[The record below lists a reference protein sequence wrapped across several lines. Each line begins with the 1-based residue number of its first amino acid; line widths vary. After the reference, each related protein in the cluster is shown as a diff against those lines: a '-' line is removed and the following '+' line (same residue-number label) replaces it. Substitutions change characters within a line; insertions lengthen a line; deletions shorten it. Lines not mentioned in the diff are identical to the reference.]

1 MAHLPNATEMYGGDP
16 VLCDGKSTPDSPYGR
31 VKPDKIADR
40 HDQLVKAMTAATAE
54 GVSGNVITI
63 PTDSGVPLIKSRK
76 SYEREMDAYRTG
88 MSKGLSDPATARL
101 SEYLSGPSAT
111 ALAKEWT
118 LGSPISTGLVPF
130 DLEAP
135 SKLIFPRPTPLRN
148 SLPREKGEGASR
160 RFKVISGI
168 SGSNTGGMTTVQGG
182 FNETSTNVGPGGL
195 SFIRP
200 PYLQYAGYDQVQS
213 YVSYGLSDSVSWQAQ
228 FQGAGFDDIRSLSN
242 TSLLYATM
250 LLEERLI
257 LFGRGTTTNGYTGPL
272 GTPGSVSLSA
282 VSASVSP
289 SGTST
294 LTSNTYWVVVAAD
307 AGDILGTNGFSMHQG
322 PATAAA
328 SVAVTA
334 GQSIQVTVGTDVA
347 GALGYNLYVGSVSS
361 GPFYYT
367 SRTGYNVGY
376 IGNAPA
382 GGAGVP
388 SVASGGADQSAVSTN
403 FDGMLTNL
411 AASCSYVKRL
421 NAPFST
427 SSPGSE
433 YQTAFATLYED
444 TKADPDQI
452 IVNGFD
458 RLALSNAILSGPNV
472 NAYRVFI
479 DDTNGTNGVKV
490 GAVVQT
496 ILNEVTGK
504 AVDLMVH
511 PWMPAGNSIV
521 RSIALPLP
529 NSNISETFAMALVQ
543 DYAMVNWP
551 PTQFTWDSSTI
562 TIGTLCSYAPTYSAL
577 LQGINSSGVTQTP
590 PNYSDA

>member
-1 MAHLPNATEMYGGDP
+1 
-16 VLCDGKSTPDSPYGR
+16 
-31 VKPDKIADR
+31 VKPAKIADR

-54 GVSGNVITI
+54 GVSGNVMTI
-63 PTDSGVPLIKSRK
+63 PTDTGVPLIKSRK
-76 SYEREMDAYRTG
+76 NYEREMDAYRTG
-88 MSKGLSDPATARL
+88 MSKGMSDPASARL

-111 ALAKEWT
+111 SLAKEWT
-118 LGSPISTGLVPF
+118 LGNPITTGLVPF

-168 SGSNTGGMTTVQGG
+168 SGSNTGGLTTVQGG
-182 FNETSTNVGPGGL
+182 FNETTVNVGPGGL
-195 SFIRP
+195 GFLRP

-228 FQGAGFDDIRSLSN
+228 FQGAGFEDIRSLSN

-257 LFGRGTTTNGYTGPL
+257 LFGRGTTTNGYTGAL

-282 VSASVSP
+282 VNASVSP
-289 SGTST
+289 SGTSS
-294 LTSNTYWVVVAAD
+294 LTSTDYWVVVAAD
-307 AGDILGTNGFSMHQG
+307 AGDILGVNGTSMHQG

-328 SVAVTA
+328 SVSVSA
-334 GQSIQVTVGTDVA
+334 GQSIQVTVGTDVP

-367 SRTGYNVGY
+367 SRTGWNIGY
-376 IGNAPA
+376 INNAPA
-382 GGAGVP
+382 GGVP

-421 NAPFST
+421 NAPFSST
-427 SSPGSE
+427 SPGSE
-433 YQTAFATLYED
+433 YQQAFATLYED

-458 RLALSNAILSGPNV
+458 RLQLSNAILSGPNV

-511 PWMPAGNSIV
+511 PWMPQGNSIV
-521 RSIALPLP
+521 RSITLPLP
-529 NSNISETFAMALVQ
+529 NSNVSETFAMALAQ
-543 DYAMVNWP
+543 EYAMVNWP

-577 LQGINSSGVTQTP
+577 LQGIQSTTGAPQTP
-590 PNYSDA
+590 PNYSDN